1 MKRGKQQL
9 RDELAAAKLTLRC
22 RNREDETIRRR
33 LVDLNSAFGAL
44 LGDGSVAP
52 SRRDYST
59 TKTPSEL
66 LSDLE
71 KKQILLSW
79 KKFRKI
85 LQGKPVDKRAEYLF
99 ERAEIEFVRT
109 RGKLPGRENL
119 VRYAKHQVK
128 KLGLPR
134 KTVFSLTDA
143 RATKYLNQ
151 RKRLFD
157 DGDMTVDQY
166 VNLCKLDD
174 AGSPTLDN

>member
-1 MKRGKQQL
+1 MKSSDPQL
-9 RDELAAAKLTLRC
+9 RRALAAAKRDLR
-22 RNREDETIRRR
+22 RRHREDKTMRRR
-33 LVDLNSAFGAL
+33 LVDLNDALGAL
-44 LGDGSVAP
+44 LGDDSVAP

-59 TKTPSEL
+59 TKSTSGL

-71 KKQILLSW
+71 RKQYLLSW

-85 LQGKPVDKRAEYLF
+85 LQGKPADKQAETLFDRAES
-99 ERAEIEFVRT
+99 EFARIH
-109 RGKLPGRENL
+109 GKLPGREYL
-119 VRYAKHQVK
+119 IRYACHQVQ

-157 DGDMTVDQY
+157 DGDMTVEKY
-166 VNLCKLDD
+166 IYLCTLDD